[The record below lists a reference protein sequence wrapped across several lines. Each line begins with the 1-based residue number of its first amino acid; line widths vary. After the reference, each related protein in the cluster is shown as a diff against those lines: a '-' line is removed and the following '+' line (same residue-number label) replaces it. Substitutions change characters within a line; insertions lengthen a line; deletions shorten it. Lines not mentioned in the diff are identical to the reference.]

1 MWWGGEAMTDEVFAA
16 RIEEARHKIE
26 SLPEDQR
33 GPLLRLLDETSRRQA
48 NLRVS
53 FAHLRRLLDDWRLQ
67 VKYMAFD
74 LEATKR
80 ELADLR
86 RQQDEESTQ
95 DDKDPQ
101 DDNAS
106 E

>member
-1 MWWGGEAMTDEVFAA
+1 MTDEVFAA

-33 GPLLRLLDETSRRQA
+33 GPLLRLLDETSRRQE
-48 NLRVS
+48 NLKVS

-80 ELADLR
+80 ELAELR
-86 RQQDEESTQ
+86 RQQDENDTQ
-95 DDKDPQ
+95 DDKNTQ
-101 DDNAS
+101 DDSGA

>member
-1 MWWGGEAMTDEVFAA
+1 MTDEVFAA

-33 GPLLRLLDETSRRQA
+33 EPLLRLLDETFQRQVD
-48 NLRVS
+48 LKVS
-53 FAHLRRLLDDWRLQ
+53 FAHLRCLLDDWRIK

-80 ELADLR
+80 ELAELR
-86 RQQDEESTQ
+86 RQQGDKGPQ
-95 DDKDPQ
+95 DDKG
-101 DDNAS
+101 S
-106 E
+106 R